1 MSGEGFPRVPSA
13 VPSCDGARGNDSMG
27 RRDID
32 RMLWAVG
39 EARRLRLAR
48 ASGPIQIALEPVA
61 GVSPVTGDR
70 ERKPG
75 ADPTGSAVG
84 RRSTNSTA

>member
-1 MSGEGFPRVPSA
+1 
-13 VPSCDGARGNDSMG
+13 MG

-39 EARRLRLAR
+39 EARRLRLER
-48 ASGPIQIALEPVA
+48 ASGPIQIAFEPVG

-75 ADPTGSAVG
+75 ADSVGSAVG
-84 RRSTNSTA
+84 GGSTNSTA